1 MSKIAV
7 SQLPNIG
14 CAEDHQHEFKTSIF
28 IDPTTRT
35 PGVRQMTEIAKS
47 LCAFMNADGGELYLG
62 VRDDGTLVGIDDDLR
77 ILGQGNIVAR
87 GPFWNDDGHSYDATV
102 DKYILKVR
110 AIVRAYLETFAG
122 DYVTDIQSG
131 KVKGVLIVRV
141 VVTAAPKDKIVYF
154 NERGRFGGSY
164 TQEIFVRRGNQK
176 NKLAGFDRDQFVRER
191 YGLEMMAKMR
201 AMQSEQPQISTQA
214 LLQGLQAMIVPQV
227 RNGANVIVTGGQPL
241 TEEAIKSMSS
251 PKGLIFDGEHVRDV
265 KSWKDCYLALLEKL
279 NSIDPA
285 RFADLPDERDFS
297 KNFVRQAPRTRCV
310 GCYAVK
316 FGTALNVR
324 AKEVTN
330 KAYFYNPNAIVHKL
344 LAHFGVAA
352 DRIMIRA

>member
-1 MSKIAV
+1 MPNIAV

-14 CAEDHQHEFKTSIF
+14 CAEDHKHEFKTSIF
-28 IDPTTRT
+28 IDPGTRT
-35 PGVRQMTEIAKS
+35 PGVKQMTEIAKS

-62 VRDDGTLVGIDDDLR
+62 VRDDGALVGIDDDLL

-87 GPFWNDDGHSYDATV
+87 GPYFNDDGYTYCASV
-102 DKYILKVR
+102 DKYILKIR

-122 DYVTDIQSG
+122 DYVTDIRSG
-131 KVKGVLIVRV
+131 RVNGVQIVRV

-154 NERGRFGGSY
+154 NERARSGSSY

-176 NKLAGFDRDQFVRER
+176 NKLIGFDRDQFVRER
-191 YGLEMMAKMR
+191 YGLEMMSKMR
-201 AMQSEQPQISTQA
+201 VMQSEQPQISTQA

-241 TEEAIKSMSS
+241 TEEAIKPMSS
-251 PKGLIFDGEHVRDV
+251 PKGLIFDGEHVRDAR
-265 KSWKDCYLALLEKL
+265 SWKDCYLALLEKL

-285 RFADLPDERDFS
+285 RFDGLPDERDFS

-316 FGTALNVR
+316 FGAASNIR

-344 LAHFGVAA
+344 LAHFSISV
-352 DRIMIRA
+352 DRVMIRA

>member
-1 MSKIAV
+1 MPNIAV

-14 CAEDHQHEFKTSIF
+14 CAEDHKHEFKTSIF
-28 IDPTTRT
+28 IDPATRT

-62 VRDDGTLVGIDDDLR
+62 VRDDGALVGIDDDLR
-77 ILGQGNIVAR
+77 ILGCQSIVAS
-87 GPFWNDDGHSYDATV
+87 GPFSSDDGHVYGVTV
-102 DKYILKVR
+102 DKYILKIR
-110 AIVRAYLETFAG
+110 AIVRTYLETFAG
-122 DYVTDIQSG
+122 DYITDIRAG
-131 KVKGVLIVRV
+131 LVHGVQIVRV

-154 NERGRFGGSY
+154 NERVRSGNSY

-176 NKLAGFDRDQFVRER
+176 NKLIGFDRDQFVRER
-191 YGLEMMAKMR
+191 YGMEMMSKMR

-227 RNGANVIVTGGQPL
+227 RNGTNVIVTGGQPL
-241 TEEAIKSMSS
+241 TEEAIKPMSS

-279 NSIDPA
+279 NSINPA
-285 RFADLPDERDFS
+285 RFDGLPDERDFS
-297 KNFVRQAPRTRCV
+297 KYFVRQAPRMRCT

-316 FGTALNVR
+316 FGSPSNIR
-324 AKEVTN
+324 AKEVSS

-344 LAHFGVAA
+344 LAHFGIAA
-352 DRIMIRA
+352 DRVMIRA